1 MTITVCAFSCK
12 IPLISVR
19 FPKNWNVW
27 ANSGEN
33 PQKKQFTKISQ
44 EGAGFYADF
53 RTDGQ
58 LLSTTAYSMHTSGR
72 TDVTYRR
79 LPKMFL
85 ITITHIISRSA
96 TQTVTLIVCTER
108 LFT

>member
-1 MTITVCAFSCK
+1 MRFSIK
-12 IPLISVR
+12 FLLFLSD
-19 FPKNWNVW
+19 FQKTWNVW
-27 ANSGEN
+27 TNSGEK
-33 PQKKQFTKISQ
+33 PPKKMFTKISQ

-58 LLSTTAYSMHTSGR
+58 LLSTPAYSTHTSGR

-79 LPKMFL
+79 LPKMLL
-85 ITITHIISRSA
+85 ITITLIISRSA
-96 TQTVTLIVCTER
+96 TRAVTLIVCTER